1 MPTKTEILEKLDAK
15 KAKFIDKNLLYIES
29 ESTAIQ
35 KQLLD
40 LITNEF
46 ITKLEFEGGKLVNST
61 KNYRI
66 INSFDSMLDDFSNS
80 YLNPFVSNIGTEML
94 ALTPM
99 NATYFMAVGAK
110 KTTVDNLVKKLD
122 FLHEKIGVTAKGEVI
137 PGSYL
142 HNLAQTPELR
152 TELKEYVLKNVVN
165 ESGVKAFQTGFKE
178 MLTNSKDVD
187 GSLTRYYKQ
196 YTFDTFNQV
205 DNTIDTYMAE
215 GLNLKYFV
223 YSGTLIKTS
232 RCFCRKRLRIVFHVD
247 DVKDWKNDKTLPIT
261 PNYNP
266 LIDMGSYNCRHNKRW
281 ISEEMAIE
289 LGYNK
294 ELALSVVAG
303 SCKENK
309 GK

>member
-1 MPTKTEILEKLDAK
+1 MPTKAEILNKLDLK
-15 KAKFIDKNLLYIES
+15 KAKFIDKNLLYIQDEA
-29 ESTAIQ
+29 TLIQ

-46 ITKLEFEGGKLVNST
+46 ITKLEFKGGKLVNSST
-61 KNYRI
+61 NYRAL
-66 INSFDSMLDDFSNS
+66 NNFDDLLNEFSDS

-142 HNLAQTPELR
+142 HNLAQTPELKN
-152 TELKEYVLKNVVN
+152 ELKDYVLKNVVN
-165 ESGVKAFQTGFKE
+165 ESGVKSFQQGFKDL
-178 MLTNSKDVD
+178 LTNTDEVD
-187 GSLTRYYKQ
+187 GSMVKYYKQ
-196 YTFDTFNQV
+196 YTYDTFNQV
-205 DNTIDTYMAE
+205 DESINSYMADS
-215 GLNLKYFV
+215 LQLKYFV

-232 RCFCRKRLRIVFHVD
+232 RCFCRKRLRKVFHID
-247 DVKDWKNDKTLPIT
+247 DTKGWVNDKTLPIT

-266 LIDMGSYNCRHNKRW
+266 LIDRGSYNCRHNLRY
-281 ISEEMAIE
+281 ISDEMAIE
-289 LGYNK
+289 LGYDK
-294 ELALSVVAG
+294 ELALSVI
-303 SCKENK
+303 KETCTQNK

>member
-29 ESTAIQ
+29 ESTLIQ

-99 NATYFMAVGAK
+99 NATYFIAVGAK
-110 KTTVDNLVKKLD
+110 KITVDNLVKKLD

-137 PGSYL
+137 SGSYL

-152 TELKEYVLKNVVN
+152 TELKEYILKNVVN
-165 ESGVKAFQTGFKE
+165 ESGVKAFQNGFKD
-178 MLTNSKDVD
+178 MLTNSKEVD

-205 DNTIDTYMAE
+205 DESINSYMADS
-215 GLNLKYFV
+215 LQLKYFV

-232 RCFCRKRLRIVFHVD
+232 RCFCRKRLRKVFHVND
-247 DVKDWKNDKTLPIT
+247 AKQWENDKTLPVT

-266 LIDMGSYNCRHNKRW
+266 LIDRGSYNCRHNLRY
-281 ISEEMAIE
+281 ISDEMAIE
-289 LGYNK
+289 LGYDAEIAKQVNQ
-294 ELALSVVAG
+294 G
-303 SCKENK
+303 GCKENK